1 MTALTEVSKRIKIIE
16 IENRKVVVTKDWGN

>member
-1 MTALTEVSKRIKIIE
+1 MTALIEVSKRIKIIE